1 MINKELNRVDY
12 KGDGQTVS
20 FPIPFDVI
28 SKTDVKAI
36 LVTEDGKEKV
46 ITEKFY
52 VDMNDKTFHYPSN
65 GKDVDSSNL
74 IPMKT
79 GERLI
84 LVRDIPIT
92 QENTYGKKHP
102 FDSIERMGDKLTLI
116 AQDLKVEHTRVLKLP
131 ISAKG
136 DIDMTLPKPTPDS
149 TFAWDSE
156 GKKLIPCINPTVAME
171 RAENAAKQTEEDRQA
186 VSVMKSG
193 VDSVLSDATTKA
205 QQLRDTIENGKRELS
220 EYVGEARAN
229 SSHAVSEEIE
239 KGKHKISDIVDELK
253 GKAQEDINTIT
264 STLKEQTDSLGVKL
278 SEYKQKAEET
288 SGILD
293 NKTQKLNGVISSATE
308 SINNSKQQVINS
320 ANQAANSAKEAKEN
334 ANTVKASLSN
344 YYTKSQADDKLSNV
358 ISNYYTKPQ
367 VDDKLSKISGGS
379 GITEN
384 EVNEKINAASES
396 ILQIVSTRIPKKLS
410 QLELDPINQLSVK
423 NIINLITPEESDNS
437 NKAATTEF
445 VTRAISKIPNGGAIP
460 PETLN
465 TIQENKTGLSALKGK
480 VSAVETNLS
489 NKQDKG
495 NYAHLVN
502 GKVPKTELPK
512 LSTWLN
518 EENIKTGSMEVW
530 KYD

>member
-52 VDMNDKTFHYPSN
+52 IDMNDKTFHYPSN

-92 QENTYGKKHP
+92 QENTYGEKYP
-102 FDSIERMGDKLTLI
+102 FDSIERMDDKLILI
-116 AQDLKVEHTRVLKLP
+116 AQDLKMEHNRVLKLP
-131 ISAKG
+131 ISAKD
-136 DIDMTLPKPTPDS
+136 DIDMTLPKPVPDS

-220 EYVGEARAN
+220 EYVENAKLQTQAQTESVN
-229 SSHAVSEEIE
+229 S
-239 KGKHKISDIVDELK
+239 
-253 GKAQEDINTIT
+253 
-264 STLKEQTDSLGVKL
+264 KL
-278 SEYKQKAEET
+278 NEYNQKAEET
-288 SGILD
+288 SGALE
-293 NKTQKLNGVISSATE
+293 NKTQELNSIVSNATE
-308 SINNSKQQVINS
+308 SINNSKRQIESSVN
-320 ANQAANSAKEAKEN
+320 EAKESVN
-334 ANTVKASLSN
+334 AIKSSL
-344 YYTKSQADDKLSNV
+344 D
-358 ISNYYTKPQ
+358 NYYTKPQ
-367 VDDKLSKISGGS
+367 IDNKLSGLGG
-379 GITEN
+379 GGGVTAN
-384 EVNEKINAASES
+384 EVDEKINAAGEAL
-396 ILQIVSTRIPKKLS
+396 LQLVETHIPKKLS
-410 QLELDPINQLSVK
+410 QLELDPINQLNVK
-423 NIINLITPEESDNS
+423 SIINLTTPEESDNS

-445 VTRAISKIPNGGAIP
+445 VARAISKIPNGGAIP
-460 PETLN
+460 PEILN
-465 TIQENKTGLSALKGK
+465 TIQENKTGLSTLKGK

-495 NYAHLVN
+495 NYAHLVG
-502 GKVPKTELPK
+502 GKVPKNELPNLK
-512 LSTWLN
+512 SWLN

>member
-52 VDMNDKTFHYPSN
+52 IDMNDKTFHYPSN

-92 QENTYGKKHP
+92 QENTYGEKYP
-102 FDSIERMGDKLTLI
+102 FDSIERMDDKLTLI
-116 AQDLKVEHTRVLKLP
+116 AQDLKMEHNRVLKLP

-136 DIDMTLPKPTPDS
+136 DIDMTLPKPVPDS

-171 RAENAAKQTEEDRQA
+171 RAENAAKQTTEDRQA

-205 QQLRDTIENGKRELS
+205 QQLRDTIENGKRSVS
-220 EYVGEARAN
+220 EYVENAKLQTQTQTESVN
-229 SSHAVSEEIE
+229 S
-239 KGKHKISDIVDELK
+239 
-253 GKAQEDINTIT
+253 
-264 STLKEQTDSLGVKL
+264 KL
-278 SEYKQKAEET
+278 NEYKQKAEET
-288 SGILD
+288 SGALE
-293 NKTQKLNGVISSATE
+293 NKTQELNSIVSNATE
-308 SINNSKQQVINS
+308 AINNSKRQIESSVN
-320 ANQAANSAKEAKEN
+320 EAKESVN
-334 ANTVKASLSN
+334 AIKSSL
-344 YYTKSQADDKLSNV
+344 D
-358 ISNYYTKPQ
+358 NYYTKPQ
-367 VDDKLSKISGGS
+367 IDNKLSGLGG
-379 GITEN
+379 GGGVTAN
-384 EVNEKINAASES
+384 EVDEKINAAGEAL
-396 ILQIVSTRIPKKLS
+396 LQFVETHIPKKLS
-410 QLELDPINQLSVK
+410 QLELDPINQLNVK
-423 NIINLITPEESDNS
+423 SIINLTTPEESDNS

-445 VTRAISKIPNGGAIP
+445 VARAISKIPNGGAIP

>member
-12 KGDGQTVS
+12 KGDGQTAS

-52 VDMNDKTFHYPSN
+52 VDMNNKTFHYPSN

-92 QENTYGKKHP
+92 QENTYGEKYP

-116 AQDLKVEHTRVLKLP
+116 AQDLKVEHNRVLKLP

-136 DIDMTLPKPTPDS
+136 DIDMTLPKPVPDS

-171 RAENAAKQTEEDRQA
+171 RAENAAKQTTEDKQA

-205 QQLRDTIENGKRELS
+205 QQLRDTIEKGKRELS
-220 EYVGEARAN
+220 EYVGAARAN
-229 SSHAVSEEIE
+229 SAHAVSEEIE
-239 KGKHKISDIVDELK
+239 KGKRSV
-253 GKAQEDINTIT
+253 
-264 STLKEQTDSLGVKL
+264 
-278 SEYKQKAEET
+278 SEFVE
-288 SGILD
+288 
-293 NKTQKLNGVISSATE
+293 SSIE
-308 SINNSKQQVINS
+308 SISHVKQQVIDS
-320 ANQAANSAKEAKEN
+320 ASQASNSAKEAKEN
-334 ANTVKASLSN
+334 ANTVKTSLN
-344 YYTKSQADDKLSNV
+344 
-358 ISNYYTKPQ
+358 NYYTKPQ

-396 ILQIVSTRIPKKLS
+396 ILQIVGTRIPKKLS
-410 QLELDPINQLSVK
+410 QLELDPINQLNVK
-423 NIINLITPEESDNS
+423 SIINLTTPEESDNS
-437 NKAATTEF
+437 NKVATTEF

-512 LSTWLN
+512 LATWLN

>member
-1 MINKELNRVDY
+1 
-12 KGDGQTVS
+12 
-20 FPIPFDVI
+20 
-28 SKTDVKAI
+28 
-36 LVTEDGKEKV
+36 
-46 ITEKFY
+46 
-52 VDMNDKTFHYPSN
+52 MNDKTFHYPSN

-92 QENTYGKKHP
+92 QENTYGEKYP
-102 FDSIERMGDKLTLI
+102 FDSIERMGDKLTLV

-136 DIDMTLPKPTPDS
+136 DIDMTLPKPVPDS

-156 GKKLIPCINPTVAME
+156 GKKLILCINPTVAME

-205 QQLRDTIENGKRELS
+205 QQLRDTIENGKRSVS
-220 EYVGEARAN
+220 EYVENAKLQTQTQTESVN
-229 SSHAVSEEIE
+229 S
-239 KGKHKISDIVDELK
+239 
-253 GKAQEDINTIT
+253 
-264 STLKEQTDSLGVKL
+264 KL
-278 SEYKQKAEET
+278 NEYKQKAEET
-288 SGILD
+288 SGVLE
-293 NKTQKLNGVISSATE
+293 NKTQELNSIVSNATE
-308 SINNSKQQVINS
+308 SINNSKRQIESSVN
-320 ANQAANSAKEAKEN
+320 EAKESVN
-334 ANTVKASLSN
+334 AIKSSL
-344 YYTKSQADDKLSNV
+344 D
-358 ISNYYTKPQ
+358 NYYTKPQ
-367 VDDKLSKISGGS
+367 IDNKLSGLGG
-379 GITEN
+379 GGGVTAN
-384 EVNEKINAASES
+384 EVDEKINAAGEAL
-396 ILQIVSTRIPKKLS
+396 LQFVETHIPKKLS
-410 QLELDPINQLSVK
+410 QLELDPINQLNVK
-423 NIINLITPEESDNS
+423 SIINLTTPEESDNS

-465 TIQENKTGLSALKGK
+465 TIQKNKTGLSALKGK

-518 EENIKTGSMEVW
+518 KENIKTGSMEVW

>member
-92 QENTYGKKHP
+92 QENTYGEKYP
-102 FDSIERMGDKLTLI
+102 FDSIERMGDKLTLV

-136 DIDMTLPKPTPDS
+136 DIDMTLPKPVPDS

-156 GKKLIPCINPTVAME
+156 GKKLILCINPTVAME

-205 QQLRDTIENGKRELS
+205 QQLRDTIENGKRSVS
-220 EYVGEARAN
+220 EYVENAKLQTQTQTESVN
-229 SSHAVSEEIE
+229 S
-239 KGKHKISDIVDELK
+239 
-253 GKAQEDINTIT
+253 
-264 STLKEQTDSLGVKL
+264 KL
-278 SEYKQKAEET
+278 NEYKQKAEET
-288 SGILD
+288 SGVLE
-293 NKTQKLNGVISSATE
+293 NKTQELNSIVSNATE
-308 SINNSKQQVINS
+308 SINNSKRQIESSVN
-320 ANQAANSAKEAKEN
+320 EAKESVN
-334 ANTVKASLSN
+334 AIKSSL
-344 YYTKSQADDKLSNV
+344 D
-358 ISNYYTKPQ
+358 NYYTKPQ
-367 VDDKLSKISGGS
+367 IDNKLSGLGG
-379 GITEN
+379 GGGVTAN
-384 EVNEKINAASES
+384 EVDEKINAAGEAL
-396 ILQIVSTRIPKKLS
+396 LQFVETHIPKKLS
-410 QLELDPINQLSVK
+410 QLELDPINQLNVK
-423 NIINLITPEESDNS
+423 SIINLTTPEESDNS

-465 TIQENKTGLSALKGK
+465 TIQKNKTGLSALKGK

-518 EENIKTGSMEVW
+518 KENIKTGSMEVW

>member
-20 FPIPFDVI
+20 FPIPFNVI
-28 SKTDVKAI
+28 SKTDIKAV

-92 QENTYGKKHP
+92 QENTYGEKHP

-136 DIDMTLPKPTPDS
+136 DIDMTLPKPVPDS

-171 RAENAAKQTEEDRQA
+171 RAENAAKQTTEDRQA

-220 EYVGEARAN
+220 EYVENAKLQTQTQTESVN
-229 SSHAVSEEIE
+229 S
-239 KGKHKISDIVDELK
+239 
-253 GKAQEDINTIT
+253 
-264 STLKEQTDSLGVKL
+264 KL
-278 SEYKQKAEET
+278 NEYKQKAEET
-288 SGILD
+288 SGALE
-293 NKTQKLNGVISSATE
+293 NKTQELNSIVSNATE
-308 SINNSKQQVINS
+308 AINNSKRQIESSVN
-320 ANQAANSAKEAKEN
+320 EAKESVN
-334 ANTVKASLSN
+334 AIKSSL
-344 YYTKSQADDKLSNV
+344 D
-358 ISNYYTKPQ
+358 NYYTKPQ
-367 VDDKLSKISGGS
+367 IDNKLSGLGG
-379 GITEN
+379 GGGVTAN
-384 EVNEKINAASES
+384 EVNEKINAAGEAL
-396 ILQIVSTRIPKKLS
+396 LQLVETHIPKKLS
-410 QLELDPINQLSVK
+410 QLELDPINQLNVK
-423 NIINLITPEESDNS
+423 SIINLTTPEESDNS

-445 VTRAISKIPNGGAIP
+445 VARAISKIPNGGAIP

-480 VSAVETNLS
+480 VSTIETKLS

-495 NYAHLVN
+495 DYAHLVS
-502 GKVPKTELPK
+502 GKIPKTELPK
-512 LSTWLN
+512 LATWLN
-518 EENIKTGSMEVW
+518 EEDIKTGSMEVW

>member
-92 QENTYGKKHP
+92 QENTYGEKYP
-102 FDSIERMGDKLTLI
+102 FDSIERMDDKLTLI
-116 AQDLKVEHTRVLKLP
+116 AQDLKMEHNRVLKLP

-136 DIDMTLPKPTPDS
+136 DIDMTLPKPVPDS
-149 TFAWDSE
+149 TFAWDGE

-171 RAENAAKQTEEDRQA
+171 RAENAAKQTTEDRQA

-205 QQLRDTIENGKRELS
+205 QQLRDTIEKGKRELS
-220 EYVGEARAN
+220 EYVGAARAN
-229 SSHAVSEEIE
+229 SAHAVSEEIE
-239 KGKHKISDIVDELK
+239 KGKRSV
-253 GKAQEDINTIT
+253 
-264 STLKEQTDSLGVKL
+264 
-278 SEYKQKAEET
+278 SEFVE
-288 SGILD
+288 
-293 NKTQKLNGVISSATE
+293 SSIE
-308 SINNSKQQVINS
+308 SISHVKQQVIDS
-320 ANQAANSAKEAKEN
+320 ASQASNSAKEAKEN
-334 ANTVKASLSN
+334 ANTVKTSLN
-344 YYTKSQADDKLSNV
+344 
-358 ISNYYTKPQ
+358 NYYTKPQ

-445 VTRAISKIPNGGAIP
+445 VARAISKIPNGGAIP

-480 VSAVETNLS
+480 VSAVETKLS

-495 NYAHLVN
+495 DYAHLVS
-502 GKVPKTELPK
+502 GKIPKTELPK
-512 LSTWLN
+512 LATWLN
-518 EENIKTGSMEVW
+518 EEDIKTGSMEVW

>member
-52 VDMNDKTFHYPSN
+52 IDMNDKTFHYPSN

-92 QENTYGKKHP
+92 QENTYGEKYP
-102 FDSIERMGDKLTLI
+102 FDSIERMDDKLILI
-116 AQDLKVEHTRVLKLP
+116 AQDLKMEHNRVLKLP

-136 DIDMTLPKPTPDS
+136 DIDMTLPKPVPDS

-171 RAENAAKQTEEDRQA
+171 RAENAAKQTTEDRQA

-220 EYVGEARAN
+220 EYVGAARAN
-229 SSHAVSEEIE
+229 SAHAVSEEIE
-239 KGKHKISDIVDELK
+239 KGKHSV
-253 GKAQEDINTIT
+253 
-264 STLKEQTDSLGVKL
+264 
-278 SEYKQKAEET
+278 SEFVE
-288 SGILD
+288 
-293 NKTQKLNGVISSATE
+293 SSIE
-308 SINNSKQQVINS
+308 SISHTKQQVIDS
-320 ANQAANSAKEAKEN
+320 ANQAINSAKEAKEN
-334 ANTVKASLSN
+334 ANTVKTSLN
-344 YYTKSQADDKLSNV
+344 
-358 ISNYYTKPQ
+358 NYYTKPQ
-367 VDDKLSKISGGS
+367 IDNKLSGLGG
-379 GITEN
+379 GGGVTAN
-384 EVNEKINAASES
+384 EVDEKINAAGEAL
-396 ILQIVSTRIPKKLS
+396 LQLVETHIPKKLS

-423 NIINLITPEESDNS
+423 SIINLTTPEESDNS

-480 VSAVETNLS
+480 VSAVETKLS

-495 NYAHLVN
+495 DYAHLVN

-512 LSTWLN
+512 LATWLN
-518 EENIKTGSMEVW
+518 EEDIKTGSMEVW

>member
-28 SKTDVKAI
+28 SKTDIKAV

-74 IPMKT
+74 TPMKT

-92 QENTYGKKHP
+92 QENTYGEKHP

-171 RAENAAKQTEEDRQA
+171 RAENAAKQTAEDRQA

-220 EYVGEARAN
+220 EYVGAARAN
-229 SSHAVSEEIE
+229 SAHAVSEEIE
-239 KGKHKISDIVDELK
+239 KGKRSV
-253 GKAQEDINTIT
+253 
-264 STLKEQTDSLGVKL
+264 
-278 SEYKQKAEET
+278 SEFVE
-288 SGILD
+288 
-293 NKTQKLNGVISSATE
+293 SSIE
-308 SINNSKQQVINS
+308 SISHVKQQVIDS
-320 ANQAANSAKEAKEN
+320 ASQASNSAKEAKEN
-334 ANTVKASLSN
+334 ANTVKTSLN
-344 YYTKSQADDKLSNV
+344 
-358 ISNYYTKPQ
+358 NYYTKPQ

-396 ILQIVSTRIPKKLS
+396 ILQIVGTRIPKKLS
-410 QLELDPINQLSVK
+410 QLELDPINQLNVK
-423 NIINLITPEESDNS
+423 SIINLTTPEESDNS
-437 NKAATTEF
+437 NKVATTEF
-445 VTRAISKIPNGGAIP
+445 VTRAISKIPNGGAIS

-512 LSTWLN
+512 LATWLN

>member
-92 QENTYGKKHP
+92 QENTYGEKYP

-116 AQDLKVEHTRVLKLP
+116 TQDLKMEHNRVLKLP
-131 ISAKG
+131 ISAKD
-136 DIDMTLPKPTPDS
+136 DIDMTLPKPVPDS

-205 QQLRDTIENGKRELS
+205 QQLRDTIEKGKRELS
-220 EYVGEARAN
+220 EYVGAARAN
-229 SSHAVSEEIE
+229 SAHAVSEEIE
-239 KGKHKISDIVDELK
+239 KGKRSV
-253 GKAQEDINTIT
+253 
-264 STLKEQTDSLGVKL
+264 
-278 SEYKQKAEET
+278 SEFVE
-288 SGILD
+288 
-293 NKTQKLNGVISSATE
+293 SSIE
-308 SINNSKQQVINS
+308 SISHVKQQVIDS
-320 ANQAANSAKEAKEN
+320 ASQASNSAKEAKEN
-334 ANTVKASLSN
+334 ANTVKTSLN
-344 YYTKSQADDKLSNV
+344 
-358 ISNYYTKPQ
+358 NYYTKPQ

-396 ILQIVSTRIPKKLS
+396 ILQIVGTRIPKKLS
-410 QLELDPINQLSVK
+410 QLELDPINQLNVK
-423 NIINLITPEESDNS
+423 SIINLTTPEESDNS
-437 NKAATTEF
+437 NKVATTEF
-445 VTRAISKIPNGGAIP
+445 VARAISKIPNGGAIP

-512 LSTWLN
+512 LATWLN

>member
-92 QENTYGKKHP
+92 QENTYGEKYP
-102 FDSIERMGDKLTLI
+102 FDSIERMDDKLTLI
-116 AQDLKVEHTRVLKLP
+116 AQDLKMEHNRVLKLP
-131 ISAKG
+131 ISAKD
-136 DIDMTLPKPTPDS
+136 DIDMTLPKPVPDS

-171 RAENAAKQTEEDRQA
+171 RAENAAKQTAEDRQA
-186 VSVMKSG
+186 VSVMKSRM
-193 VDSVLSDATTKA
+193 DSVLSDATTKA

-239 KGKHKISDIVDELK
+239 KGKHKISDIVDKLK
-253 GKAQEDINTIT
+253 GKAQEDVNTIT
-264 STLKEQTDSLGVKL
+264 STLKEQADSLGVKL

-288 SGILD
+288 SGVLD

-334 ANTVKASLSN
+334 ANTVKTSL
-344 YYTKSQADDKLSNV
+344 
-358 ISNYYTKPQ
+358 SNYYTKPQ
-367 VDDKLSKISGGS
+367 VDDKLSKISGGG

-384 EVNEKINAASES
+384 EVNEKINAASEL
-396 ILQIVSTRIPKKLS
+396 ILQIVGTRIPKKLS

-445 VTRAISKIPNGGAIP
+445 VVRAISKIPNGGAIP

-465 TIQENKTGLSALKGK
+465 TIQENKTGFSALKGK
-480 VSAVETNLS
+480 VSTIETKLS

-495 NYAHLVN
+495 DYAHLVS
-502 GKVPKTELPK
+502 GKIPKTELPK
-512 LSTWLN
+512 LATWLN

>member
-28 SKTDVKAI
+28 SKTDIKAV

-92 QENTYGKKHP
+92 QENTYGEKHP
-102 FDSIERMGDKLTLI
+102 LDSIERMGDKLTLI

-171 RAENAAKQTEEDRQA
+171 RAENAAKQTTEDRQA

-220 EYVGEARAN
+220 EYVGAARAN
-229 SSHAVSEEIE
+229 SAHAVSEEIE
-239 KGKHKISDIVDELK
+239 KGKRSV
-253 GKAQEDINTIT
+253 
-264 STLKEQTDSLGVKL
+264 
-278 SEYKQKAEET
+278 SEFVE
-288 SGILD
+288 
-293 NKTQKLNGVISSATE
+293 SSIE
-308 SINNSKQQVINS
+308 SISHTKQQVIDS
-320 ANQAANSAKEAKEN
+320 ANQAINSAKEAKEN
-334 ANTVKASLSN
+334 ANTVKTSLN
-344 YYTKSQADDKLSNV
+344 
-358 ISNYYTKPQ
+358 NYYTKPQ
-367 VDDKLSKISGGS
+367 IDNKLSGLGG
-379 GITEN
+379 GGGVTAN
-384 EVNEKINAASES
+384 EVDEKINAAGEAL
-396 ILQIVSTRIPKKLS
+396 LQLVETHIPKKLS

-423 NIINLITPEESDNS
+423 SIINLTTPEESDNP
-437 NKAATTEF
+437 NKAATIEF

-512 LSTWLN
+512 LATWLN
-518 EENIKTGSMEVW
+518 EEDIKTGSMEVW

>member
-92 QENTYGKKHP
+92 QENTYGEKYP

-116 AQDLKVEHTRVLKLP
+116 TQDLKMEHNRVLKLP
-131 ISAKG
+131 ISAKD
-136 DIDMTLPKPTPDS
+136 DIDMTLPKPVPDS

-205 QQLRDTIENGKRELS
+205 QQLRDTIENGKRSVS
-220 EYVGEARAN
+220 EYVENAKLQTQTQTESVN
-229 SSHAVSEEIE
+229 S
-239 KGKHKISDIVDELK
+239 
-253 GKAQEDINTIT
+253 
-264 STLKEQTDSLGVKL
+264 KL
-278 SEYKQKAEET
+278 NEYKQKAEET
-288 SGILD
+288 SGALE
-293 NKTQKLNGVISSATE
+293 NKTQELNSIVSNATE
-308 SINNSKQQVINS
+308 AINNSKRQIESSVN
-320 ANQAANSAKEAKEN
+320 EAKESVN
-334 ANTVKASLSN
+334 AIKSSL
-344 YYTKSQADDKLSNV
+344 D
-358 ISNYYTKPQ
+358 NYYTKPQ
-367 VDDKLSKISGGS
+367 IDNKLSGLGG
-379 GITEN
+379 GGGVTAN
-384 EVNEKINAASES
+384 EVDEKINAAGEAL
-396 ILQIVSTRIPKKLS
+396 LQLVETHIPKKLS
-410 QLELDPINQLSVK
+410 QLELDPINQLNVK
-423 NIINLITPEESDNS
+423 SIINLTTPEESDNS

-445 VTRAISKIPNGGAIP
+445 VARAISKIPNGGAIP

>member
-92 QENTYGKKHP
+92 QENTYGEKYP
-102 FDSIERMGDKLTLI
+102 FDSIERMGDKLTLV

-131 ISAKG
+131 ISAKD
-136 DIDMTLPKPTPDS
+136 DIDMTLPKPVPDS

-205 QQLRDTIENGKRELS
+205 QQLRDTIEKGKRELS
-220 EYVGEARAN
+220 EYVENAKLQTQTQTESVN
-229 SSHAVSEEIE
+229 S
-239 KGKHKISDIVDELK
+239 
-253 GKAQEDINTIT
+253 
-264 STLKEQTDSLGVKL
+264 KL
-278 SEYKQKAEET
+278 NEYKQKAEET
-288 SGILD
+288 SGALE
-293 NKTQKLNGVISSATE
+293 NKTQELNSIVSNATE
-308 SINNSKQQVINS
+308 SINNSKRQIESSVN
-320 ANQAANSAKEAKEN
+320 EAKESVN
-334 ANTVKASLSN
+334 AIKSSL
-344 YYTKSQADDKLSNV
+344 D
-358 ISNYYTKPQ
+358 NYYTKPQ
-367 VDDKLSKISGGS
+367 IDNKLSGLGG
-379 GITEN
+379 GGGVTAN
-384 EVNEKINAASES
+384 EVDEKINAAGEAL
-396 ILQIVSTRIPKKLS
+396 LQLVETHIPKKLS
-410 QLELDPINQLSVK
+410 QLELDPINQLNVK
-423 NIINLITPEESDNS
+423 SIINLTTPEESDNS

-445 VTRAISKIPNGGAIP
+445 VARAISKIPNGGAIP

>member
-52 VDMNDKTFHYPSN
+52 VDMNNKTFHYPSN

-92 QENTYGKKHP
+92 QENTYGEKYP

-116 AQDLKVEHTRVLKLP
+116 AQDLKVEHNRVLKLP

-136 DIDMTLPKPTPDS
+136 DIDMTLPKPVPDS

-171 RAENAAKQTEEDRQA
+171 RAENAAKQTTEDKQA

-205 QQLRDTIENGKRELS
+205 QQLRDTIEKGKRELS
-220 EYVGEARAN
+220 EYVGAARAN
-229 SSHAVSEEIE
+229 SAHAVSEEIE
-239 KGKHKISDIVDELK
+239 KGKRSV
-253 GKAQEDINTIT
+253 
-264 STLKEQTDSLGVKL
+264 
-278 SEYKQKAEET
+278 SEFVE
-288 SGILD
+288 
-293 NKTQKLNGVISSATE
+293 SSIE
-308 SINNSKQQVINS
+308 SISHVKQQVIDS
-320 ANQAANSAKEAKEN
+320 ASQASNSAKEAKEN
-334 ANTVKASLSN
+334 ANTVKTSLN
-344 YYTKSQADDKLSNV
+344 
-358 ISNYYTKPQ
+358 NYYTKPQ

-384 EVNEKINAASES
+384 EVNEKINAASEL
-396 ILQIVSTRIPKKLS
+396 ILQIVGTRIPKKLS
-410 QLELDPINQLSVK
+410 QLELDPINQLNVK
-423 NIINLITPEESDNS
+423 SIINLTTPEESDNS
-437 NKAATTEF
+437 NKVATTEF

-512 LSTWLN
+512 LATWLN

>member
-92 QENTYGKKHP
+92 QENTYGEKYP
-102 FDSIERMGDKLTLI
+102 FDSIERMDDKLTLI
-116 AQDLKVEHTRVLKLP
+116 AQDLKMEHNRVLKLP
-131 ISAKG
+131 ISAKD
-136 DIDMTLPKPTPDS
+136 DIDMTLPKPVPDS

-220 EYVGEARAN
+220 EYVENAKLQTQAQTESVN
-229 SSHAVSEEIE
+229 S
-239 KGKHKISDIVDELK
+239 
-253 GKAQEDINTIT
+253 
-264 STLKEQTDSLGVKL
+264 KL
-278 SEYKQKAEET
+278 NEYNQKAEET
-288 SGILD
+288 SGALE
-293 NKTQKLNGVISSATE
+293 NKTQKLNSIVSNATE
-308 SINNSKQQVINS
+308 SINNSKRQIESSVN
-320 ANQAANSAKEAKEN
+320 EAKESVN
-334 ANTVKASLSN
+334 AIKSSL
-344 YYTKSQADDKLSNV
+344 D
-358 ISNYYTKPQ
+358 NYYTKPQ
-367 VDDKLSKISGGS
+367 IDNKLSGLGG
-379 GITEN
+379 GGGVTAN
-384 EVNEKINAASES
+384 EVDEKINAAGEAL
-396 ILQIVSTRIPKKLS
+396 LQLVETHIPKKLS
-410 QLELDPINQLSVK
+410 QLELDPINQLNVK
-423 NIINLITPEESDNS
+423 SIINLTTPEESDNS
-437 NKAATTEF
+437 NKVATTEF

>member
-1 MINKELNRVDY
+1 MIRKELNRVDY
-12 KGDGQTVS
+12 KGDGQTGS

-92 QENTYGKKHP
+92 QENTYGEKYP
-102 FDSIERMGDKLTLI
+102 FDSIERMDDKLTLI
-116 AQDLKVEHTRVLKLP
+116 AQDLKMEHNRVLKLP

-136 DIDMTLPKPTPDS
+136 DIDMTLPKPVPDS
-149 TFAWDSE
+149 TFAWDGE

-171 RAENAAKQTEEDRQA
+171 RAENAAKQTTEDRQA

-220 EYVGEARAN
+220 EYVGAARAN
-229 SSHAVSEEIE
+229 SAHAVSEEIE
-239 KGKHKISDIVDELK
+239 KGKRSV
-253 GKAQEDINTIT
+253 
-264 STLKEQTDSLGVKL
+264 
-278 SEYKQKAEET
+278 SEFVE
-288 SGILD
+288 
-293 NKTQKLNGVISSATE
+293 SSIE
-308 SINNSKQQVINS
+308 SISHTKQQVIDS
-320 ANQAANSAKEAKEN
+320 ANQAINSAKEAKEN
-334 ANTVKASLSN
+334 ANTVKTSLN
-344 YYTKSQADDKLSNV
+344 
-358 ISNYYTKPQ
+358 NYYTKPQ
-367 VDDKLSKISGGS
+367 IDNKLSGLGG
-379 GITEN
+379 GGGVTAN
-384 EVNEKINAASES
+384 EVDEKINAAGEAL
-396 ILQIVSTRIPKKLS
+396 LQLVKTHIPKKLS

-423 NIINLITPEESDNS
+423 SIINLTTPEESDNP
-437 NKAATTEF
+437 NKAATIEF
-445 VTRAISKIPNGGAIP
+445 VTRAISKIP
-460 PETLN
+460 
-465 TIQENKTGLSALKGK
+465 NKTGLSALKGK

-512 LSTWLN
+512 LATWLN
-518 EENIKTGSMEVW
+518 EENIKTGAMEVW

>member
-28 SKTDVKAI
+28 SKTDIKAV

-92 QENTYGKKHP
+92 QENTYGEKHP

-136 DIDMTLPKPTPDS
+136 DIDMTLPKPVPDS

-171 RAENAAKQTEEDRQA
+171 RAENAAKQTTEDRQA

-220 EYVGEARAN
+220 EYVGAARAN
-229 SSHAVSEEIE
+229 SAHAVSEEIE
-239 KGKHKISDIVDELK
+239 KGKRSV
-253 GKAQEDINTIT
+253 
-264 STLKEQTDSLGVKL
+264 
-278 SEYKQKAEET
+278 SEFVE
-288 SGILD
+288 
-293 NKTQKLNGVISSATE
+293 SSIE
-308 SINNSKQQVINS
+308 SISHTKQQVIDS
-320 ANQAANSAKEAKEN
+320 ANQAINSAKEAKEN
-334 ANTVKASLSN
+334 ANTVKTSLN
-344 YYTKSQADDKLSNV
+344 
-358 ISNYYTKPQ
+358 NYYTKPQ
-367 VDDKLSKISGGS
+367 IDNKLSGLGG
-379 GITEN
+379 GGGVTAN
-384 EVNEKINAASES
+384 EVDEKINAAGEAL
-396 ILQIVSTRIPKKLS
+396 LQLVETHIPKKLS

-423 NIINLITPEESDNS
+423 SIINLTTPEESDNP
-437 NKAATTEF
+437 NKAATIEF

-512 LSTWLN
+512 LATWLN
-518 EENIKTGSMEVW
+518 EEDIKTGSMEVW

>member
-52 VDMNDKTFHYPSN
+52 VDMNNKTFHYPSN

-92 QENTYGKKHP
+92 QENTYGEKYP

-116 AQDLKVEHTRVLKLP
+116 AQDLKVEHNRVLKLP

-136 DIDMTLPKPTPDS
+136 DIDMTLPKPVPDS

-171 RAENAAKQTEEDRQA
+171 RAENAAKQTTEDKQA

-205 QQLRDTIENGKRELS
+205 QQLRDTIEKGKRELS
-220 EYVGEARAN
+220 EYVGAARAN
-229 SSHAVSEEIE
+229 SAHAVSEEIE
-239 KGKHKISDIVDELK
+239 KGKRSV
-253 GKAQEDINTIT
+253 
-264 STLKEQTDSLGVKL
+264 
-278 SEYKQKAEET
+278 SEFVE
-288 SGILD
+288 
-293 NKTQKLNGVISSATE
+293 SSIE
-308 SINNSKQQVINS
+308 SISHVKQQVIDS
-320 ANQAANSAKEAKEN
+320 ASQASNSAKEAKEN
-334 ANTVKASLSN
+334 ANTVKTSLN
-344 YYTKSQADDKLSNV
+344 
-358 ISNYYTKPQ
+358 NYYTKPQ

-396 ILQIVSTRIPKKLS
+396 ILQIVGTRIPKKLS
-410 QLELDPINQLSVK
+410 QLELDPINQLNVK
-423 NIINLITPEESDNS
+423 SIINLTTPEESDNS
-437 NKAATTEF
+437 NKVATTEF

-512 LSTWLN
+512 LATWLN
-518 EENIKTGSMEVW
+518 EENIKTGSMEAW

>member
-52 VDMNDKTFHYPSN
+52 VDMNNKTFHYPSN

-92 QENTYGKKHP
+92 QENTYGEKYP

-116 AQDLKVEHTRVLKLP
+116 AQDLKVEHNRVLKLP

-136 DIDMTLPKPTPDS
+136 DIDMTLPKPVPDS

-171 RAENAAKQTEEDRQA
+171 RAENAAKQTTEDRQA

-205 QQLRDTIENGKRELS
+205 QQLRDTIEKGKRELS
-220 EYVGEARAN
+220 EYVGAARAN
-229 SSHAVSEEIE
+229 SAHAVSEEIE
-239 KGKHKISDIVDELK
+239 KGKRSV
-253 GKAQEDINTIT
+253 
-264 STLKEQTDSLGVKL
+264 
-278 SEYKQKAEET
+278 SEFVE
-288 SGILD
+288 
-293 NKTQKLNGVISSATE
+293 SSIE
-308 SINNSKQQVINS
+308 SISHVKQQVIDS
-320 ANQAANSAKEAKEN
+320 ASQASNSAKEAKEN
-334 ANTVKASLSN
+334 ANTVKTSLN
-344 YYTKSQADDKLSNV
+344 
-358 ISNYYTKPQ
+358 NYYTKPQ

-396 ILQIVSTRIPKKLS
+396 ILQIVGTRIPKKLS
-410 QLELDPINQLSVK
+410 QLELDPINQLNVK
-423 NIINLITPEESDNS
+423 SIINLTTPEESDNS
-437 NKAATTEF
+437 NKVATTEF

-512 LSTWLN
+512 LATWLN

>member
-52 VDMNDKTFHYPSN
+52 IDMNDKTFHYPSN

-92 QENTYGKKHP
+92 QENTYGEKYP
-102 FDSIERMGDKLTLI
+102 FDSIERMDDKLILI
-116 AQDLKVEHTRVLKLP
+116 AQDLKMEHNRVLKLP

-136 DIDMTLPKPTPDS
+136 DIDMTLPKPVPDS

-171 RAENAAKQTEEDRQA
+171 RAENAAKQTTEDRQA

-220 EYVGEARAN
+220 EYVGAARAN
-229 SSHAVSEEIE
+229 SAHAVSEEIE
-239 KGKHKISDIVDELK
+239 KGKRSV
-253 GKAQEDINTIT
+253 
-264 STLKEQTDSLGVKL
+264 
-278 SEYKQKAEET
+278 SEFVE
-288 SGILD
+288 
-293 NKTQKLNGVISSATE
+293 SSIE
-308 SINNSKQQVINS
+308 SISHTKQQVIDS
-320 ANQAANSAKEAKEN
+320 ANQAINSAKEAKEN
-334 ANTVKASLSN
+334 ANTVKTSLN
-344 YYTKSQADDKLSNV
+344 
-358 ISNYYTKPQ
+358 NYYTKPQ
-367 VDDKLSKISGGS
+367 IDNKLSGLGG
-379 GITEN
+379 GGGVTAN
-384 EVNEKINAASES
+384 EVDEKINAAGEAL
-396 ILQIVSTRIPKKLS
+396 LQLVETHIPKKLS

-423 NIINLITPEESDNS
+423 SIINLTTPEESDNS

-480 VSAVETNLS
+480 VSAVETKLS

-495 NYAHLVN
+495 DYAHLVN

-512 LSTWLN
+512 LATWLN
-518 EENIKTGSMEVW
+518 EEDIKTGSMEVW

>member
-36 LVTEDGKEKV
+36 LVTEDGKEKM

-52 VDMNDKTFHYPSN
+52 IDMNDKTFHYPSN

-92 QENTYGKKHP
+92 QENTYGDKYP

-136 DIDMTLPKPTPDS
+136 DIDMTLPKPVPDS

-171 RAENAAKQTEEDRQA
+171 RAENAAKQTAEDRQA

-220 EYVGEARAN
+220 EYVGAARAN
-229 SSHAVSEEIE
+229 SAHAVSEEIE
-239 KGKHKISDIVDELK
+239 KGKRSV
-253 GKAQEDINTIT
+253 
-264 STLKEQTDSLGVKL
+264 
-278 SEYKQKAEET
+278 SEFVE
-288 SGILD
+288 
-293 NKTQKLNGVISSATE
+293 SSIE
-308 SINNSKQQVINS
+308 SISHAKQQVID
-320 ANQAANSAKEAKEN
+320 SAKEAKEN
-334 ANTVKASLSN
+334 ANTVKTSLN
-344 YYTKSQADDKLSNV
+344 
-358 ISNYYTKPQ
+358 NYYTKPQ

-384 EVNEKINAASES
+384 EVNEKINDASEAL
-396 ILQIVSTRIPKKLS
+396 LQLVETHIPKKLS
-410 QLELDPINQLSVK
+410 QLELDPINQLNVK
-423 NIINLITPEESDNS
+423 SIINLTTPEESDNS

-445 VTRAISKIPNGGAIP
+445 VARAISKIPNGGAIP

>member
-92 QENTYGKKHP
+92 QENTYGEKYP
-102 FDSIERMGDKLTLI
+102 FDSIERTGDKLTLI
-116 AQDLKVEHTRVLKLP
+116 AQDLKMEHNRVLKLP

-136 DIDMTLPKPTPDS
+136 DIDMTLPKPVPDS

-171 RAENAAKQTEEDRQA
+171 RAENAAKQTTEDRQA

-205 QQLRDTIENGKRELS
+205 QQLRDTIETGKRELS
-220 EYVGEARAN
+220 EYVENAKLQTQTQTESVN
-229 SSHAVSEEIE
+229 S
-239 KGKHKISDIVDELK
+239 
-253 GKAQEDINTIT
+253 
-264 STLKEQTDSLGVKL
+264 KL
-278 SEYKQKAEET
+278 NEYKQKAEET
-288 SGILD
+288 SGALE
-293 NKTQKLNGVISSATE
+293 NKTQELNSIVSNATE

-334 ANTVKASLSN
+334 ANTVKTSLSN
-344 YYTKSQADDKLSNV
+344 YYTKPQIDNKLSG
-358 ISNYYTKPQ
+358 
-367 VDDKLSKISGGS
+367 LGGGG

-396 ILQIVSTRIPKKLS
+396 ILQIVGTRIPKKLS
-410 QLELDPINQLSVK
+410 QLELDPINQLNVK
-423 NIINLITPEESDNS
+423 SIINLTTPEESDNS

-445 VTRAISKIPNGGAIP
+445 VARAISKIPNGGAIP